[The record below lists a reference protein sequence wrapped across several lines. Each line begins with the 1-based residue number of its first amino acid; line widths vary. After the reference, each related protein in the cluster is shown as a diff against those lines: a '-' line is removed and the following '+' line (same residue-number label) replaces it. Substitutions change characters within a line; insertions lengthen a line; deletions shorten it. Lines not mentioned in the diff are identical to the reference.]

1 MQLRGKERIVLHTGT
16 CDGAADVCFSG
27 EFFSSYAVRGCINAF
42 FVGVCVCKC
51 VYPHLAD
58 RLSESGTALRINTD
72 TLSAQEHTHTH
83 VHTPFLRPLSHLSVD
98 RVFSSSVGFLSS
110 QADGEHSE

>member
-1 MQLRGKERIVLHTGT
+1 MVLQMS
-16 CDGAADVCFSG
+16 AFSG
-27 EFFSSYAVRGCINAF
+27 EFYSSYAVRGCIHAF

-51 VYPHLAD
+51 VYPHLTD

-72 TLSAQEHTHTH
+72 TLSAKEHTHTYTHIRAHTYTH
-83 VHTPFLRPLSHLSVD
+83 VHTLFLRPLSHLSVD